1 MEKKSLEE
9 WIISRKLQAN
19 EVAEKAKVDRATI
32 SRLISGKQSTKMKTA
47 RSIAEALG
55 VGVEQVTEFES
66 LLQPKKEE
74 RAA

>member
-1 MEKKSLEE
+1 LEKKSLEE